1 MAICPFGVVLRRDSW
16 QRANPHD
23 FGRIAFASERVVL
36 AAGYLPPRAPLGNS
50 PTGNLRSNIVLLVH
64 GLSLKK
70 KPRCATGAPLFVRTT
85 PLGNGI
91 VIRYSI
97 PYRFIRTR
105 AMALA
110 VRVEFLTPR
119 GKSHSCAIDRRNFIV
134 LGHRAESRP
143 IRPYLIGPIARCQMP
158 IMLFDHARI

>member
-70 KPRCATGAPLFVRTT
+70 KAPVRDRGSTVCPHDAAGERNRHTLFNTVSVHPDSRNGAGGAGR
-85 PLGNGI
+85 I
-91 VIRYSI
+91 
-97 PYRFIRTR
+97 
-105 AMALA
+105 
-110 VRVEFLTPR
+110 
-119 GKSHSCAIDRRNFIV
+119 
-134 LGHRAESRP
+134 
-143 IRPYLIGPIARCQMP
+143 
-158 IMLFDHARI
+158 FDAAWQISFMRD